1 MRKSVYTHN
10 PPVKVIILDAA
21 KRILESNEME
31 KMKQK
36 IRQKQLMYR
45 LLNLVL
51 QGNNCLF
58 LLIFLLQ
65 QCNIEFYMSF

>member
-1 MRKSVYTHN
+1 MRKSLYTHN

-36 IRQKQLMYR
+36 NKTKATNVPVSYTHLT
-45 LLNLVL
+45 LPTKA
-51 QGNNCLF
+51 
-58 LLIFLLQ
+58 
-65 QCNIEFYMSF
+65 

>member
-21 KRILESNEME
+21 KRILESTEME

-36 IRQKQLMYR
+36 NKTKATNVQTIKPCFTR
-45 LLNLVL
+45 
-51 QGNNCLF
+51 
-58 LLIFLLQ
+58 
-65 QCNIEFYMSF
+65 E